1 MAANLYEFLVEVEN
15 THMIDFYDLMVG
27 ISKAF
32 TLEEQRSV
40 GSYLE
45 GSLCDTEEFDHFL
58 KEYEFKDVNVCA
70 VVLYLKLRKL
80 EVSEQIR
87 SRLNDL
93 ALKKRSFI

>member
-1 MAANLYEFLVEVEN
+1 MSANLHQFLEDVEKK
-15 THMIDFYDLMVG
+15 HMIHFCDLMEG

-32 TLEEQRSV
+32 NPEEQRSV

-45 GSLCDTEEFDHFL
+45 DCLCATEEFDHFL

-87 SRLNDL
+87 SRLSDL